1 MAAEDFSMAVAD
13 GLRLSKRIYF
23 GNDRSVAPPKHM
35 SSMERSSNFSFL
47 PTSPMLYAVIS
58 DPAMVDNPDI
68 PSYQPYVYG
77 RCDPPALIP
86 LQMNGISLQTSCYLD
101 TAVITVS
108 GSWRV
113 HCVMGSRYCDCRV
126 AIPMGEQG
134 SILGIEIDVPRKS
147 YHSELIAMDEKKDVE
162 KVIKDEYGGFLKSH
176 IFTFT
181 IPQIDGGSNIS
192 IKISWSQKLVY
203 SEGELFLSVPFS
215 FPEYV
220 TPAGKKISKK
230 EKIELYVNSG
240 PGIEIQCKT
249 TTHPLKERRQPPG
262 KLSFIYESDVL
273 SWSSNDFAFSYSISS
288 SDIHGGVFLQS
299 PSLNDPD
306 KREMFCF
313 YLYPDSNTQQPI
325 TRKVFRKE
333 VIFVIDISGS
343 MRGKLIVD
351 AQYAVCSALEE
362 LGPEDYFNIIAFNG
376 EVSIFSSR
384 MELANKDVIA
394 SANEWIDMNF
404 VAGEGTNMLKPMK
417 KALEMLSNS
426 NNNNSSIPIIFLV
439 TDGTVEDER
448 QICEAVK
455 SYVIPNQESI
465 CPPRVYTFG
474 IGKYCNHYFLRML
487 ATIGRGDH
495 EAEYDA
501 DLVDVR
507 MKAFFARVLSPIV
520 VNVTIDG
527 LDELDELEVY
537 PCGGIPD
544 LLSEKPLIIAGRYRG
559 NFPQDFKAKG
569 ILGDMS
575 NFVLDMKA
583 HQVKDIPIDKI
594 LAKRQ
599 IDFVTAQAWLTE
611 NKELEEKVAKIS
623 AYSGYLSEYSRLV
636 LHKMETEQ
644 KTTSSTGRIKKSSDS
659 SSKEEMMLFILL
671 LRSLGVGFG
680 NLTATMEDRLLLEAG
695 EEDEEKLP
703 EAAEIFV
710 KAASNCCGSLCN
722 MCCCVC
728 GVQACSNLND
738 QCAIVL
744 TQLCGALACLGCFAC
759 CEACCGDDS

>member
-1 MAAEDFSMAVAD
+1 
-13 GLRLSKRIYF
+13 
-23 GNDRSVAPPKHM
+23 
-35 SSMERSSNFSFL
+35 
-47 PTSPMLYAVIS
+47 
-58 DPAMVDNPDI
+58 
-68 PSYQPYVYG
+68 
-77 RCDPPALIP
+77 
-86 LQMNGISLQTSCYLD
+86 
-101 TAVITVS
+101 
-108 GSWRV
+108 
-113 HCVMGSRYCDCRV
+113 MGSRRCDCRV

-134 SILGIEIDVPRKS
+134 SVLGIEIEVPRKS
-147 YHSELIAMDEKKDVE
+147 YNSELIAMDEKKDFE
-162 KVIKDEYGGFLKSH
+162 KVIEVGGFLKSH

-192 IKISWSQKLVY
+192 IKFSWSQKLVY
-203 SEGELFLSVPFS
+203 SRGELSLSVPFS

-240 PGIEIQCKT
+240 PGTEVLCKM
-249 TTHPLKERRQPPG
+249 TTHPLKERKQPAG
-262 KLSFIYESDVL
+262 KLSFVYESDVF
-273 SWSSNDFAFSYSISS
+273 SWSITDFAFSYAVTSS
-288 SDIHGGVFLQS
+288 EIHGSVFLQS
-299 PSLNDPD
+299 PSLLDPD

-313 YLYPDSNTQQPI
+313 YLLPGSFQQPI
-325 TRKVFRKE
+325 DRKVFRKE

-362 LGPEDYFNIIAFNG
+362 LGPEDSFNIIAFNG

-384 MELANKDVIA
+384 MELACRDVIE

-404 VAGEGTNMLKPMK
+404 VAGVGTNMLQPMK

-426 NNNNSSIPIIFLV
+426 SSNSSSIPIIFLV

-455 SYVIPNQESI
+455 SYISSNRESI
-465 CPPRVYTFG
+465 CLPRIYTFG
-474 IGKYCNHYFLRML
+474 IGKYCNHYFLQML

-501 DLVDVR
+501 DLVDIQL
-507 MKAFFARVLSPIV
+507 KSFLARALSPV
-520 VNVTIDG
+520 VANLTIDG

-537 PCGGIPD
+537 PSEIPD
-544 LLSEKPLIIAGRYRG
+544 LLCERPLLIAGRYRG
-559 NFPQDFKAKG
+559 NFPTVVKARG
-569 ILGDMS
+569 IYGDIS
-575 NFVLDMKA
+575 NFVLDMSV
-583 HQVKDIPIDKI
+583 HQAKDIPIDKI

-611 NKELEEKVAKIS
+611 NKELEDKVAKIS
-623 AYSGYLSEYSRLV
+623 TCSGYLSEYSRLV
-636 LHKMETEQ
+636 LHKIETEQ
-644 KTTSSTGRIKKSSDS
+644 KPTESTGRKKKSNDS
-659 SSKEEMMLFILL
+659 PNMLYILL
-671 LRSLGVGFG
+671 LRSVGVGFG
-680 NLTATMEDRLLLEAG
+680 NLTATMEDRLLLEG
-695 EEDEEKLP
+695 DEEEEEKLP

-710 KAASNCCGSLCN
+710 KAASNCCGRLCN
-722 MCCCVC
+722 ACCCMC

-744 TQLCGALACLGCFAC
+744 TQLCGALACLGCFTC
-759 CEACCGDDS
+759 CDVCCGDDV